1 MRHSLGTIAWR
12 GLKGRRRDT
21 AMMLCV
27 LAAVFAL
34 LTAVLCYQQSGS
46 RAMEVQRQD
55 LYGAWQLARYD
66 LTAADADAFV
76 QQTAPAAVGRAAQY
90 AILVNDKD
98 LAFGA
103 LGTVDEGYLSCGQ
116 LQLLSGRLPGTAG
129 EAALTTSVLDSIG
142 ASYELGQT
150 VTLQAVHGDDAPV
163 LLQFTLCGVLP
174 SYDAYWAVGSNL
186 PVDALVTADSL
197 PQSWDSKIQLLC
209 CYAGAVPLAP
219 YIDGSQDPT
228 WVRNT
233 YAYPEAD
240 LTRSGSWAFMG
251 GCALLTLC
259 AVLVLCTLQLRR
271 REQSLVTLRMIGAG
285 KTALVALCLWEA
297 VFLLLFCLPIGSLL
311 GVGLCAATLAV
322 QGHVRYLSLP
332 WGQLAL
338 CCVFLSTWKLLP
350 YRRTAASAAVQV
362 SAGQNTLTDGL
373 AEDLLRLPDVQ
384 QAAMRTDMNYL
395 CGLSSDAFT
404 AHDLWGLYTHQDSL
418 YTMFTMQDADTVN
431 TLVTAL
437 PDAELEAL
445 AAQCSTPV
453 DLDALRS
460 GQAVLL
466 YAPDFVLDE
475 NGQTQWGTQAAPFA
489 GCTAVLEY
497 PTLDGAHS
505 QKSLTIGGVIASI
518 DMDSLPFADSSP
530 TTYQLY
536 CSQALGRA
544 LWAEEYGTPYGYTAI
559 NLKLKANASYATQK
573 SIAGLVTRR
582 GGVLRTN
589 SYETASRMYQEG
601 STGAFFWAVAG
612 VVGAALALFL
622 LWNLFGLYWQHQRL
636 RIGIFQAEGTS
647 AAMLRHCGIRQGV
660 LAVLGA
666 LLLGNLAVW
675 GLWRWSWHSLVTRQS
690 GRILTFAALPMAVS
704 EYPWALHLA
713 VCAGYLLFVLALQL
727 APLERLARSQ
737 PMDNLKKGV

>member
-1 MRHSLGTIAWR
+1 
-12 GLKGRRRDT
+12 
-21 AMMLCV
+21 
-27 LAAVFAL
+27 
-34 LTAVLCYQQSGS
+34 
-46 RAMEVQRQD
+46 
-55 LYGAWQLARYD
+55 
-66 LTAADADAFV
+66 
-76 QQTAPAAVGRAAQY
+76 
-90 AILVNDKD
+90 
-98 LAFGA
+98 
-103 LGTVDEGYLSCGQ
+103 
-116 LQLLSGRLPGTAG
+116 
-129 EAALTTSVLDSIG
+129 
-142 ASYELGQT
+142 
-150 VTLQAVHGDDAPV
+150 
-163 LLQFTLCGVLP
+163 
-174 SYDAYWAVGSNL
+174 
-186 PVDALVTADSL
+186 
-197 PQSWDSKIQLLC
+197 
-209 CYAGAVPLAP
+209 
-219 YIDGSQDPT
+219 
-228 WVRNT
+228 
-233 YAYPEAD
+233 
-240 LTRSGSWAFMG
+240 
-251 GCALLTLC
+251 
-259 AVLVLCTLQLRR
+259 
-271 REQSLVTLRMIGAG
+271 
-285 KTALVALCLWEA
+285 
-297 VFLLLFCLPIGSLL
+297 
-311 GVGLCAATLAV
+311 
-322 QGHVRYLSLP
+322 
-332 WGQLAL
+332 
-338 CCVFLSTWKLLP
+338 
-350 YRRTAASAAVQV
+350 
-362 SAGQNTLTDGL
+362 
-373 AEDLLRLPDVQ
+373 
-384 QAAMRTDMNYL
+384 
-395 CGLSSDAFT
+395 
-404 AHDLWGLYTHQDSL
+404 
-418 YTMFTMQDADTVN
+418 MQH
-431 TLVTAL
+431 
-437 PDAELEAL
+437 
-445 AAQCSTPV
+445 PV

-737 PMDNLKKGV
+737 PMDNLKKECNAMREIVLEARAVTRTYGTGTGATHALRGVDVEIEQGRFTAIIGASGCGKSTLLQALGGLDAPTSGKVLLEGQDLYALPDAALARLRRTRLGFVFQAFHLLPEYTVRDNILLPLLLDKREPDEEYLALLTRQLGLTALLQRQPTQLSGGQQQRAAIARALITRPAVVLADEPTGNLDHQNSVEVFRLLREAAAQQHQTVVYVTHDQGLAAQADRVLRMQDGRIEEA

>member
-163 LLQFTLCGVLP
+163 LLQFTLC
-174 SYDAYWAVGSNL
+174 
-186 PVDALVTADSL
+186 
-197 PQSWDSKIQLLC
+197 
-209 CYAGAVPLAP
+209 
-219 YIDGSQDPT
+219 
-228 WVRNT
+228 
-233 YAYPEAD
+233 
-240 LTRSGSWAFMG
+240 
-251 GCALLTLC
+251 

-332 WGQLAL
+332 WGQLALAWATGTGAVLLGFLLPALRQAGQKLTHLPQKKVRLQRRVRLLTPLPLRLVVLNALGLTLAL

>member
-1 MRHSLGTIAWR
+1 MEQFLLNLLKTSLLGALAILLMLVSKPLWRERYRAKARCWLWLALAAFLLFPVDFSVKDAPVQAAPPQDYTLFVGTDKTTIQSTDHLFGDMAEKSGQSPAQVRDTIIQRPVTNPEQKTTRYIPVTTILFYGYLAGTAAFLLYQGVSYALFRRTVRRWKRDVSRADYAAMLSDTARDLGVSAPEMFVCEAISTPAVTGLFRPTLLLPHEGYDLNELRYILRHELCH
-12 GLKGRRRDT
+12 LKRRDMLLKLVLLAAN
-21 AMMLCV
+21 AMHWFNPVVYLMLRQADEDIELACDSAATDGLELPERAAYSRTL
-27 LAAVFAL
+27 LAAVQSSVRAL
-34 LTAVLCYQQSGS
+34 PATTCFGGTVERLKRRITNVLGAQKKRGLGVVALVLALTLTAGCAVSWGERGKKNDAPFDGTRYNPVLVVANWELTIGKNFRPLYYVSDESGTYF
-46 RAMEVQRQD
+46 R
-55 LYGAWQLARYD
+55 
-66 LTAADADAFV
+66 
-76 QQTAPAAVGRAAQY
+76 
-90 AILVNDKD
+90 
-98 LAFGA
+98 
-103 LGTVDEGYLSCGQ
+103 LSCEDG
-116 LQLLSGRLPGTAG
+116 
-129 EAALTTSVLDSIG
+129 VN
-142 ASYELGQT
+142 T
-150 VTLQAVHGDDAPV
+150 VTMIYDGGETAFAPME
-163 LLQFTLCGVLP
+163 
-174 SYDAYWAVGSNL
+174 S
-186 PVDALVTADSL
+186 
-197 PQSWDSKIQLLC
+197 
-209 CYAGAVPLAP
+209 
-219 YIDGSQDPT
+219 
-228 WVRNT
+228 
-233 YAYPEAD
+233 
-240 LTRSGSWAFMG
+240 
-251 GCALLTLC
+251 
-259 AVLVLCTLQLRR
+259 
-271 REQSLVTLRMIGAG
+271 VTLTQENFDG
-285 KTALVALCLWEA
+285 T
-297 VFLLLFCLPIGSLL
+297 
-311 GVGLCAATLAV
+311 
-322 QGHVRYLSLP
+322 
-332 WGQLAL
+332 
-338 CCVFLSTWKLLP
+338 LLP
-350 YRRTAASAAVQV
+350 
-362 SAGQNTLTDGL
+362 
-373 AEDLLRLPDVQ
+373 
-384 QAAMRTDMNYL
+384 
-395 CGLSSDAFT
+395 
-404 AHDLWGLYTHQDSL
+404 
-418 YTMFTMQDADTVN
+418 
-431 TLVTAL
+431 
-437 PDAELEAL
+437 
-445 AAQCSTPV
+445 

-601 STGAFFWAVAG
+601 STGAFFWAVVG

-660 LAVLGA
+660 LVVLGA

>member
-338 CCVFLSTWKLLP
+338 AWATGTGAVLLGFLLP
-350 YRRTAASAAVQV
+350 ALRQ
-362 SAGQNTLTDGL
+362 AGQKLTHL
-373 AEDLLRLPDVQ
+373 PQKKVRLQRRVRLLTPLPLRLVVLN
-384 QAAMRTDMNYL
+384 AL
-395 CGLSSDAFT
+395 GL
-404 AHDLWGLYTHQDSL
+404 
-418 YTMFTMQDADTVN
+418 
-431 TLVTAL
+431 TL
-437 PDAELEAL
+437 
-445 AAQCSTPV
+445 
-453 DLDALRS
+453 ALRS
-460 GQAVLL
+460 
-466 YAPDFVLDE
+466 
-475 NGQTQWGTQAAPFA
+475 AAPLWIWTHCAA
-489 GCTAVLEY
+489 GRPCCC
-497 PTLDGAHS
+497 
-505 QKSLTIGGVIASI
+505 
-518 DMDSLPFADSSP
+518 M
-530 TTYQLY
+530 
-536 CSQALGRA
+536 
-544 LWAEEYGTPYGYTAI
+544 
-559 NLKLKANASYATQK
+559 
-573 SIAGLVTRR
+573 RR
-582 GGVLRTN
+582 I
-589 SYETASRMYQEG
+589 
-601 STGAFFWAVAG
+601 
-612 VVGAALALFL
+612 
-622 LWNLFGLYWQHQRL
+622 LYWTKTARPSGARRPHPL
-636 RIGIFQAEGTS
+636 R
-647 AAMLRHCGIRQGV
+647 AARQC
-660 LAVLGA
+660 
-666 LLLGNLAVW
+666 
-675 GLWRWSWHSLVTRQS
+675 WST
-690 GRILTFAALPMAVS
+690 LPWTAHT
-704 EYPWALHLA
+704 AKRA
-713 VCAGYLLFVLALQL
+713 
-727 APLERLARSQ
+727 
-737 PMDNLKKGV
+737 